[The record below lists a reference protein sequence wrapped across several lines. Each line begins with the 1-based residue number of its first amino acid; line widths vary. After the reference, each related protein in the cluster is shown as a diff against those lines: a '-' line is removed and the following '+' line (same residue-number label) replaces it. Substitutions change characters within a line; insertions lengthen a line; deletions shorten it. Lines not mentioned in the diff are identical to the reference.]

1 MNLPN
6 RGVVFILVAV
16 ALAWACPA
24 LAGEVVEK
32 FDNGK
37 IKVRYK
43 TDTQNRKQGLYKE
56 YYESGHTKIRATYKD
71 DQLDGAFVETD
82 DKGRLLKEQAYRNGF
97 LLYPNSPRL
106 IKATLDAILAGQP
119 APAAEP
125 AAAASQASPEAYPG
139 ASPDNIK
146 AMRQLNAYRF
156 LAGVPYDVSLKA
168 EYCDYAYA
176 AADICDRLGTVNH
189 NPPNPGMTKDEYE
202 KARFGAGHS
211 NLGVGRPRTSSTGVN
226 IDGWVSDSGIPN
238 LGHRRWCLNPA
249 MGQAGFGAKN
259 TGAAMYAHDGS
270 RKVIPDYD
278 YVAFPARGYMPISYF
293 KAPSW
298 WWSVSLNPA
307 KYQAP
312 IKKKIKVT
320 VCPLAPGAAVDLQRK
335 GPPMDLDVLD
345 VDLGPFGIPNCIMFH
360 PAKAVVENGARYWV
374 EITGL
379 KKADGTDAK
388 VEYFVEFLQL

>member
-6 RGVVFILVAV
+6 RGVVCVLVAV

-24 LAGEVVEK
+24 PAGEAVEK

-71 DQLDGAFVETD
+71 DHLDGAFVETD
-82 DKGRLLKEQAYRNGF
+82 DRGRLLKERVYRNGF

-119 APAAEP
+119 VPAAEP
-125 AAAASQASPEAYPG
+125 AAAASQASPEAYRG
-139 ASPDNIK
+139 ASPDNLE
-146 AMRQLNAYRF
+146 ALRRLNAYRF

-168 EYCDYAYA
+168 EYDDYARA
-176 AADICDRLGTVNH
+176 AADICDRLGKVDH
-189 NPPNPGMTKDEYE
+189 NPPNPGMPKDEYE

-211 NLGVGRPRTSSTGVN
+211 NLGLGRPRASGVD
-226 IDGWVSDSGIPN
+226 ITGWVSDSGIPN

-249 MGQAGFGAKN
+249 MGQTGFGAKN
-259 TGAAMYAHDGS
+259 TGAAMYAHDAS
-270 RKVIPDYD
+270 RKVVPDYD
-278 YVAFPARGYMPISYF
+278 YVAFPARGYMPMGYF
-293 KAPSW
+293 HATW

-312 IKKKIKVT
+312 VKKKIKVT
-320 VCPLAPGAAVDLQRK
+320 VCPLASGAVVDLQRK

-345 VDLGPFGIPNCIMFH
+345 VDLGPYGIPNCIIFH

-379 KKADGTDAK
+379 KKADGTDAT
-388 VEYFVEFLQL
+388 VEYFVEFLKL